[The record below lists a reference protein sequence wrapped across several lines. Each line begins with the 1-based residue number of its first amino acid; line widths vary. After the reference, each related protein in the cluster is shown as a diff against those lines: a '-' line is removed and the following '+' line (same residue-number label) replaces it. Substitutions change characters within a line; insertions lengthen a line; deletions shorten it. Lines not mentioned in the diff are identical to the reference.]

1 MVTGAKGHGGTP
13 HPMELTRPGWFAF
26 QLSST
31 LTGVSNSWTKGKL
44 ISTQHTIR
52 GGARVTAVHHL
63 SHGIKKR
70 EDVFLKP
77 LQAWDYCVFLVCDET
92 NRYTPGGVCPTVP
105 SADRSAQVIQTGSI
119 LGYSHR
125 KPQCQRWSCRAQFY
139 SGGWSWQG
147 FLDRSSWPL
156 HTERHT
162 QGDRYTEMETKHVLF
177 GKHQGGSFLSPLHF
191 WSVSIS
197 NINANGFMHLGQPWA
212 LGMSTNLHKFRLN
225 LRSL

>member
-1 MVTGAKGHGGTP
+1 MGALHIPWSWHVLDDSPFSCLPPWQEYRTVEPKVNLSPLSTPLGG
-13 HPMELTRPGWFAF
+13 EPGWP
-26 QLSST
+26 QST
-31 LTGVSNSWTKGKL
+31 TW
-44 ISTQHTIR
+44 
-52 GGARVTAVHHL
+52 AMEW
-63 SHGIKKR
+63 KKR

-77 LQAWDYCVFLVCDET
+77 LQAWDYCVFLMCDET

-119 LGYSHR
+119 LGYNHR

-156 HTERHT
+156 HTQRHT
-162 QGDRYTEMETKHVLF
+162 HGDRHTEMETKHVLF

-212 LGMSTNLHKFRLN
+212 LGMSTNLHTFRLN
-225 LRSL
+225 LRSF